1 MTGTVELRAAA
12 LQIRTLSLRAALA
25 HGACHIGSSL
35 SCADILAV
43 LFAGDTMRRDTP
55 ERRGDR
61 FVLSKGHAAAALYAA
76 LAVRGDI
83 DGEEMVARYSTD
95 GSAYAGHAEHH
106 VPGVEA
112 TTGSLGHGLS
122 LALGMALSDRI
133 EASDRRTVCLLGD
146 GELGEGSVWEAVA
159 LAGHLRVGTLSA
171 IVDANGLQ
179 GLGRVEEIASLSS
192 LAARF
197 ESHGWSVADVDG
209 HDCDALVASLQHAA
223 DRPRCVIARTV
234 KARGIPSLEG
244 TVMSHYRSYRG
255 DDAAAILA
263 ELEAAA

>member
-1 MTGTVELRAAA
+1 MSDHVRDAARR
-12 LQIRTLSLRAALA
+12 IRTLSLRAALL

-43 LFAGDTMRRDTP
+43 LFAGDTMRRDSA
-55 ERRGDR
+55 EHRGDR
-61 FVLSKGHAAAALYAA
+61 FVLSKGHAATALYAA
-76 LAVRGDI
+76 LAVRGDL
-83 DGEEMVARYSTD
+83 DGEEMVADYMTD
-95 GSAYAGHAEHH
+95 GSAFAGHAEHH

-133 EASDRRTVCLLGD
+133 DGGDRRTFCLLGD

-159 LAGHLRVGTLSA
+159 LAGHLRIGTLSA

-179 GLGRVEEIASLSS
+179 GLGPVEDIASLAS
-192 LAARF
+192 LAGRF
-197 ESHGWSVADVDG
+197 ESHGWTVADVDG
-209 HDCDALVASLQHAA
+209 HDCDALARSLRHVA
-223 DRPRCVIARTV
+223 DRPRCVIARTI

-244 TVMSHYRSYRG
+244 TVMSHYRSFRG
-255 DDAAAILA
+255 ADAAAILA
-263 ELEAAA
+263 EFEAAA

>member
-1 MTGTVELRAAA
+1 VSDALRDAARE
-12 LQIRTLSLRAALA
+12 IRSLSLRAALA

-43 LFAGDTMRRDTP
+43 LFAGDVMQRDCG
-55 ERRGDR
+55 ERAGDR
-61 FVLSKGHAAAALYAA
+61 FVLSKGHAATALYAA

-83 DGEEMVARYSTD
+83 DGEEMVARYTTD

-133 EASDRRTVCLLGD
+133 DASDRRTFCLLGD

-159 LAGHLRVGTLSA
+159 LAGHLRVGRLTA
-171 IVDANGLQ
+171 VIDANGLQ
-179 GLGRVEEIASLSS
+179 GLGRVEDITSLGS
-192 LAARF
+192 LAGRF
-197 ESHGWSVADVDG
+197 EAHGWCVDDVDG
-209 HDCDALVASLQHAA
+209 HDPEALAASLRHAA
-223 DRPRCVIARTV
+223 PLPRCVIARTV

-244 TVMSHYRSYRG
+244 TVMSHYRSFRG
-255 DDAAAILA
+255 TDADAILA
-263 ELEAAA
+263 ELEAAV

>member
-1 MTGTVELRAAA
+1 VSDDVRHAARE
-12 LQIRTLSLRAALA
+12 IRSLSLRAALA

-43 LFAGDTMRRDTP
+43 LFAGDVMRRDSG
-55 ERRGDR
+55 ERAGDR
-61 FVLSKGHAAAALYAA
+61 FILSKGHAAAALYAA

-83 DGEEMVARYSTD
+83 DGEEMVARYTTD
-95 GSAYAGHAEHH
+95 GSSYAGHAEHH

-133 EASDRRTVCLLGD
+133 DASDRRTFCLLGD

-159 LAGHLRVGTLSA
+159 LAGHLRLGTLSA
-171 IVDANGLQ
+171 IIDANGLQ
-179 GLGRVEEIASLSS
+179 GLGPVEEIASLGS
-192 LAARF
+192 LAGRF
-197 ESHGWSVADVDG
+197 EAHGWSVDDVDG
-209 HDCDALVASLQHAA
+209 HDPESLAASLRQAA
-223 DRPRCVIARTV
+223 PRPHCVIARTV

-244 TVMSHYRSYRG
+244 TVLSHYRSFRG
-255 DDAAAILA
+255 ADADAILA

>member
-1 MTGTVELRAAA
+1 MSGQDHLRAAA
-12 LQIRTLSLRAALA
+12 QRIRVLSLRAALA

-35 SCADILAV
+35 SCAEILSV
-43 LFAGDTMRRDTP
+43 LFAGDAMHRGGV
-55 ERRGDR
+55 ERAADR

-76 LAVRGDI
+76 LAERGDL
-83 DGEEMVARYSTD
+83 DGEDMVAAYMTD
-95 GSAYAGHAEHH
+95 GSVYAGHAEHH

-133 EASDRRTVCLLGD
+133 DGADRRTFCLLGD

-159 LAGHLRVGTLSA
+159 LAGHLRMATLSA
-171 IVDANGLQ
+171 IIDANGLQ
-179 GLGRVEEIASLSS
+179 GLGRVAEIASLDS
-192 LAARF
+192 LSGRF
-197 ESHGWSVADVDG
+197 ESHGWTVADVDG
-209 HDCDALVASLQHAA
+209 HDCDALVASLARVGS
-223 DRPRCVIARTV
+223 RPRCVIARTV

-244 TVMSHYRSYRG
+244 TVMSHYRSFRG
-255 DDAAAILA
+255 ADGDAILA

>member
-1 MTGTVELRAAA
+1 MSDPLEEAARR
-12 LQIRTLSLRAALA
+12 IRSLALRAALA

-43 LFAGDTMRRDTP
+43 LFAGDTMRRDRGG
-55 ERRGDR
+55 ERGDR

-83 DGEEMVARYSTD
+83 DGEEMVGGYTTD
-95 GSAYAGHAEHH
+95 GSHYAGHAEHH

-133 EASDRRTVCLLGD
+133 DATDRRTFCLLGD
-146 GELGEGSVWEAVA
+146 GELGEGSVWEAIA
-159 LAGHLRVGTLSA
+159 LAGHLRMGTLTA
-171 IVDANGLQ
+171 VIDANGLQ
-179 GLGRVEEIASLSS
+179 GLGRVDEIATLGP

-197 ESHGWSVADVDG
+197 ASHGWTVADVDG
-209 HDCDALVASLQHAA
+209 HDRDALVESLRSPASV
-223 DRPRCVIARTV
+223 PSCVIARTV

-244 TVMSHYRSYRG
+244 TVMSHYRSFRG
-255 DDAAAILA
+255 DAAAAILA

>member
-1 MTGTVELRAAA
+1 VSDVQHAARE
-12 LQIRTLSLRAALA
+12 IRSLSLRAALA

-43 LFAGDTMRRDTP
+43 LFAGDVMRRDG
-55 ERRGDR
+55 EELAGDR

-83 DGEEMVARYSTD
+83 DGEEMVARYTTD

-133 EASDRRTVCLLGD
+133 DRSGRRTFCLLGD

-159 LAGHLRVGTLSA
+159 LAGHLGMGTLSA
-171 IVDANGLQ
+171 VIDANGLQ
-179 GLGRVEEIASLSS
+179 GLGRVEDIASLGS
-192 LAARF
+192 LAGRF
-197 ESHGWSVADVDG
+197 ETHGWTVDDVDG
-209 HDCDALVASLQHAA
+209 HDHEALAASLRHPAA
-223 DRPRCVIARTV
+223 RPRCVIARTV
-234 KARGIPSLEG
+234 KARGLPSLEG

-255 DDAAAILA
+255 ADADAILA

>member
-1 MTGTVELRAAA
+1 VSDVHDAARA
-12 LQIRTLSLRAALA
+12 IRSLSLRAALA

-43 LFAGDTMRRDTP
+43 LFAGDVMRRDS
-55 ERRGDR
+55 EELAGDR

-83 DGEEMVARYSTD
+83 DGEEMVARYTTD

-133 EASDRRTVCLLGD
+133 DRSGRRTFCLLGD

-159 LAGHLRVGTLSA
+159 LAGHLGMGTLSA
-171 IVDANGLQ
+171 VIDANGLQ
-179 GLGRVEEIASLSS
+179 GLGPVEEIASLAS
-192 LAARF
+192 LAERF
-197 ESHGWSVADVDG
+197 EAHGWTVDDVDG
-209 HDCDALVASLQHAA
+209 HDCEALAASLRQPAA
-223 DRPRCVIARTV
+223 RPRCVIARTV

-244 TVMSHYRSYRG
+244 TVMSHYRSFRG
-255 DDAAAILA
+255 ADADAILA

>member
-1 MTGTVELRAAA
+1 MTDVDQLRAAA
-12 LQIRTLSLRAALA
+12 REIRLLSLRAALA

-35 SCADILAV
+35 SCADVLAV
-43 LFAGDTMRRDTP
+43 LYGGDLLRREIDGG
-55 ERRGDR
+55 RGDR

-76 LAVRGDI
+76 LVVRGEL
-83 DGEEMVARYSTD
+83 DGARLVDEYTTD
-95 GSAYAGHAEHH
+95 GSLLAGHAEHH

-133 EASDRRTVCLLGD
+133 EGSGRRTFCLLGD
-146 GELGEGSVWEAVA
+146 GELGEGSVWEAIA
-159 LAGHLRVGTLSA
+159 LAGQLRLGRLTA

-179 GLGRVEEIASLSS
+179 GLGRVEEIGSLDGLPAR
-192 LAARF
+192 LAA
-197 ESHGWSVADVDG
+197 HGWLVDEADG
-209 HDCDALVASLQHAA
+209 HDCAALDASLRRLD

-244 TVMSHYRSYRG
+244 DVMSHYRSFRG
-255 DDAAAILA
+255 ADATRILA
-263 ELEAAA
+263 ELEATA